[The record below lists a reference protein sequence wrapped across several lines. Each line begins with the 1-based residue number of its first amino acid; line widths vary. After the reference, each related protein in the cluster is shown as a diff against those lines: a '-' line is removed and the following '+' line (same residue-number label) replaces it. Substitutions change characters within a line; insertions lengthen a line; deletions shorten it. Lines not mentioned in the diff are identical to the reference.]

1 MKTQSI
7 VLFIAII
14 IFFNTE
20 ALFTQQIRPIR
31 DNIGYSWQA
40 DRFDNFIN
48 WLKENCL
55 NENFNNENLIAGISP
70 HDDYLYAGKVYY
82 PLFKIIKTKEAVI
95 FGVTHGTVRKE
106 IGDPKG
112 VLIFDE
118 YNKWKGPYSDV
129 EISPLRDVIKQ
140 KLDRK
145 HFIVS
150 NTAQSLEHSI
160 EGLIPFLQYYDW
172 DIKITSIMVTATT
185 FERMNSISTQLSDI
199 ISDYMKKK

>member
-129 EISPLRDVIKQ
+129 EISPLRDVIKR

-160 EGLIPFLQYYDW
+160 EGLIPFLQYYNR